1 MNKLMQEHRA
11 KFGEFEVIDWV
22 DEEQIAQLRQR
33 IDVDV
38 PLELHWSWEYG
49 SEVAE
54 LRSLYEKGKVNQ
66 WNAELDIDWDA
77 PYSKDEWII
86 TPEGSLLAQVC
97 ALQGKDEATQKAAA
111 FDEMAYLLS
120 QLLHGEQAALQLCGQ
135 LTNIC
140 EKMDEKWYASSQVID
155 EARHIEVFAKL
166 LERKAG
172 TIYPIAP
179 TLKTLLE
186 ILLAAEGVQ
195 KKCLGMQT
203 LFEGMAVGI
212 MDLFRSQSTNALFSD
227 VIRRVE
233 RDEARH
239 AAFGVLMMRR
249 MVRDAS
255 SAEMAS
261 MEDWSFE
268 ILEAL
273 NANQQLDMLKT
284 LGPKYDVDPE
294 QTTAMMTGLEN
305 FADINCL
312 AYMHTVVPNLKRL
325 GLLTERT
332 ESRWRE
338 VGMLVD
344 RRPKILDT
352 LPPLD

>member
-1 MNKLMQEHRA
+1 
-11 KFGEFEVIDWV
+11 
-22 DEEQIAQLRQR
+22 
-33 IDVDV
+33 V

-54 LRSLYEKGKVNQ
+54 LRKLYEKGKVNQ

-77 PYSKDEWII
+77 AYSNDDWVLA
-86 TPEGSLLAQVC
+86 PEGSLLAQVC
-97 ALQGKDEATQKAAA
+97 AMQGKDEATQKAAA
-111 FDEMAYLLS
+111 FDEVAYLIS

-135 LTNIC
+135 LTNVC

-155 EARHIEVFAKL
+155 EARHIEVFSKFL
-166 LERKAG
+166 QRKAG

-186 ILLAAEGVQ
+186 ILLEAEGVQ

-212 MDLFRSQSTNALFSD
+212 MDLVRSQSLNDLTSD
-227 VIRRVE
+227 MLRRVQQ
-233 RDEARH
+233 DEARH

-249 MVRDAS
+249 IVRDADTS
-255 SAEMAS
+255 ELEE
-261 MEDWSFE
+261 MEDWSFG

-273 NANQQLDMLKT
+273 NANQQIDMLK
-284 LGPKYDVDPE
+284 LFGAKYDIDAE
-294 QTTAMMTGLEN
+294 QVTTLVTGLEN
-305 FADINCL
+305 FAELNCL
-312 AYMHTVVPNLKRL
+312 SYMHTVVPNLKAL

-332 ESRWRE
+332 ASQWRE

-344 RRPKILDT
+344 KRPAVLDELPT
-352 LPPLD
+352 LEA

>member
-1 MNKLMQEHRA
+1 MQEHRA

-66 WNAELDIDWDA
+66 WNAELDVDWDA

-135 LTNIC
+135 LTNVC

-344 RRPKILDT
+344 RRPAILDT